1 MFDVCSNTN
10 SLLERYTSNLKRSA
24 LEETTEQKVVDA
36 FSWKS
41 LEIFLLYTT
50 TKAFLSWLKKSPR
63 FAIHKIYPRLVVTQ
77 LIDRIRLIRKSSKSN
92 LLELRAKGGLGLK
105 LFSGKRPSIMKRILL
120 DSWSSTRKTNIDNN
134 DYINRYLGDCYIQN
148 CAIEK
153 VWNGITGLNIYQLLV
168 AESLRNSFKL
178 M

>member
-10 SLLERYTSNLKRSA
+10 SLLERYTSNLKRSV

-63 FAIHKIYPRLVVTQ
+63 FAIHKIYPRPVVTQ
-77 LIDRIRLIRKSSKSN
+77 LIDGIRLIRKSSKSN
-92 LLELRAKGGLGLK
+92 LLELRAKGGLELK
-105 LFSGKRPSIMKRILL
+105 LFSGKRRSIIREYYWTADRLREKPTSIIMITLIAISVTVTYKTVPSKKYEMV
-120 DSWSSTRKTNIDNN
+120 S
-134 DYINRYLGDCYIQN
+134 
-148 CAIEK
+148 
-153 VWNGITGLNIYQLLV
+153 LV
-168 AESLRNSFKL
+168 
-178 M
+178 